1 MATKEET
8 RKNYKKEIL
17 VGVITSLLSSM
28 IAWFAGWI
36 LESAPQIGA
45 TLPATIENII
55 YTKAASVTEFTPFLL
70 VLELVS
76 IAVMTAVL
84 AVVFLIATS
93 KLRIQKDSE
102 RMLKK
107 MIADAELEKYR
118 EESQTPEGEI
128 IYRRKFRR
136 RISDMDKES
145 RRLSRKLWMLLSL
158 NTLLIALLMSAMVHF
173 VQKPIKLKEQF
184 DLEIQIIA
192 PYVEEDV
199 ITKLKSDWVL
209 MYSKEQYLEIYDVID
224 AELEKQ
230 GISRYYWST
239 TRTIISGAETPAPV
253 E

>member
-8 RKNYKKEIL
+8 QKNYKQEIL
-17 VGVITSLLSSM
+17 VGVITSLLSSA
-28 IAWFAGWI
+28 ILWLAGWM
-36 LESAPQIGA
+36 LESAPQLGA

-55 YTKAASVTEFTPFLL
+55 YAKAASVTEFTPFLL

-76 IAVMTAVL
+76 LVVITAVL
-84 AVVFLIATS
+84 TVVFLIATI
-93 KLRIQKDSE
+93 KLRAKKDSE

-107 MIADAELEKYR
+107 LLADTELEKCR

-136 RISDMDKES
+136 RLSDMDKES

-158 NTLLIALLMSAMVHF
+158 NILLIALLMSTMVNF
-173 VQKPIKLKEQF
+173 LQKPIKLKEQF

-199 ITKLKSDWVL
+199 IMELKSDWVL

-239 TRTIISGAETPAPV
+239 TRTMISGAETPAPT

>member
-28 IAWFAGWI
+28 IVWFAGWV

-118 EESQTPEGEI
+118 EESQTPEREI

-136 RISDMDKES
+136 RISDMDKEI
-145 RRLSRKLWMLLSL
+145 RHLSRKLWMLLTL
-158 NTLLIALLMSAMVHF
+158 NILLIALLMSTMVHF

-192 PYVEEDV
+192 PYVEEEV

-209 MYSKEQYLEIYDVID
+209 MYSKEQYLERAI
-224 AELEKQ
+224 LQ
-230 GISRYYWST
+230 GMTIVNLSEISTSST
-239 TRTIISGAETPAPV
+239 
-253 E
+253 

>member
-1 MATKEET
+1 MAIKEET
-8 RKNYKKEIL
+8 QKNYKKEIL
-17 VGVITSLLSSM
+17 AGVITSLLSSM
-28 IAWFAGWI
+28 IVWFAGWVF
-36 LESAPQIGA
+36 ESAPQIGA

-70 VLELVS
+70 ALELVS

-84 AVVFLIATS
+84 AVVFLIATI
-93 KLRIQKDSE
+93 KLRVKKDSE

-107 MIADAELEKYR
+107 MIADAELEKAR

-136 RISDMDKES
+136 RLSNMGKES
-145 RRLSRKLWMLLSL
+145 RRLSRRLW
-158 NTLLIALLMSAMVHF
+158 TLLTLNILLVALLMSAMVNF
-173 VQKPIKLKEQF
+173 VQKPVKLKEQF

-192 PYVEEDV
+192 PYVEEEV

-209 MYSKEQYLEIYDVID
+209 MYSKGQYLEIYDVID

-239 TRTIISGAETPAPV
+239 TRTIISGAETPAPT